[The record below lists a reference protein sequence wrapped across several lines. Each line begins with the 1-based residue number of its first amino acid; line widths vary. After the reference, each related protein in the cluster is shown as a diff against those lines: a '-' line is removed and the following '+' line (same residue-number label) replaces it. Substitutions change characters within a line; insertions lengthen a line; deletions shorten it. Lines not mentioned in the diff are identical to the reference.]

1 MMSELKEFKA
11 EFFKA
16 LAHPMRIQILDI
28 LRDGEHSVNELRD
41 ILNVEAANV
50 SQQLAILRT
59 KNLVVYRKEG
69 NCVYYSVRDPMIFQL
84 LDVACNIFNNH
95 LISIRTILDGMEQ

>member
-1 MMSELKEFKA
+1 MQQVREFKA

-16 LAHPMRIQILDI
+16 LAHPIRIHILDA

-41 ILNVEAANV
+41 ILAIEAANV
-50 SQQLAILRT
+50 SQQLAILRN

-69 NCVYYSVRDPMIFQL
+69 NCVYYSVRDPLIFQL
-84 LDVACNIFNNH
+84 LDVAKDIFNNH
-95 LISIRTILDGMEQ
+95 LINIRTLLDVMAQ